1 MSTEHFYTAKQLA
14 GLPDMPGTEQAVN
27 RVAKRE
33 SWPYRQRE
41 GRGGGRE
48 YAASALPKA
57 TQKALQAQRD
67 EEVGK
72 AILSTPEAGSA
83 LPCPALS
90 LTLKEYDIRDWQ
102 RTQRDARDG
111 VCQAITR
118 LMENGISMEKAY
130 KLLLG
135 QSLAA
140 GPDSHEYKMLER
152 AKDARGLKRA
162 VGDIDFPSLRSIQ
175 RWMEAG
181 DLTPKARQKDMA
193 VPAWA
198 GDFLA
203 CYQSPQ
209 KPSVEQAYT
218 EFCRHNPGERPSI
231 HQVRRFLDKLPA
243 IVREK
248 GRMGPR
254 EIKNIKPF
262 VRRTFEEL
270 WPNDVWSADGHTFDA
285 EVSHP
290 LHGRPFRP
298 EITSIIDIGTRAIV
312 GFSVGLAEST
322 LATVDSLRHAITN
335 HGVPAIFYVD
345 NGSGFANE
353 LLESAGTGLLSR
365 FGITVKHSLP
375 YNSQARG
382 VIERLHR
389 SVWVP
394 AAKTLPSYMGADMDR
409 EAKQLNYKLTRTGD
423 KDGVVRMPISW
434 QNFIKLCEDAIEA
447 YNQRPH
453 STLPKY
459 VTADGKR
466 RHYSPAEY
474 WQHRAESLEGYEAI
488 VIDADVAETL
498 YRPRVERK
506 VLRGE
511 VNLFGNKYFAQC
523 LDVMHAE
530 TVHVAYDVHDAQAVW
545 IYGEEGEFICKAEFN
560 GNAKEYFAKSV
571 IEMAR
576 DKRADGRMKRAEA
589 ALEEITAERNG
600 GNLLEAIP
608 VNELPGMEIIAK
620 KVEEKVSTRM
630 AVTIPEDPRERHL
643 FWREWTQKS
652 ANGTAI
658 PDELQMFMS
667 SYPTTAKYRSWEA
680 YYNAGRDS
688 ATG

>member
-1 MSTEHFYTAKQLA
+1 MTTEHFYTAKQLA
-14 GLPDMPGTEQAVN
+14 GLPDMPGTERGVN
-27 RVAKRE
+27 KAAARDN
-33 SWPYRQRE
+33 WPHRQRE

-57 TQKALQAQRD
+57 TQKALQAQREQD
-67 EEVGK
+67 TAK
-72 AILSTPEAGSA
+72 AVLQPAAIQ
-83 LPCPALS
+83 LPAI
-90 LTLKEYDIRDWQ
+90 TLKEYDIRDWQ

-181 DLTPKARQKDMA
+181 DLTPKARKKDTA
-193 VPAWA
+193 IPAWA

-203 CYQSPQ
+203 CYQQPQ
-209 KPSVEQAYT
+209 KPSVEEAY
-218 EFCRHNPGERPSI
+218 GELCKHYGNRDKPSV
-231 HQVRRFLDKLPA
+231 HQVRRFLSKLPA

-248 GRMGPR
+248 GRMGSR

-285 EVSHP
+285 EVQHP

-298 EITSIIDIGTRAIV
+298 EITSIIDIGTRKIV
-312 GFSVGLAEST
+312 GFSVGLAESA
-322 LATVDSLRHAITN
+322 LSTVDALRHAITT
-335 HGVPAIFYVD
+335 HGDLAIFYVD
-345 NGSGFANE
+345 NGSGFDNE
-353 LLESAGTGLLSR
+353 MLTDEGVGLLSR
-365 FGITVKHSLP
+365 FGATVKHSLP

-382 VIERLHR
+382 VVERLHR

-394 AAKTLPSYMGADMDR
+394 AAKTLPSYIGADMDR

-447 YNQRPH
+447 YNQRSH
-453 STLPKY
+453 SGLPKF
-459 VTADGKR
+459 VDENGKR

-474 WQHRAESLEGYEAI
+474 WRHRVESIEGFNADI
-488 VIDADVAETL
+488 VKPEVAEML
-498 YRPRVERK
+498 FKPRIKRTVA
-506 VLRGE
+506 RGE
-511 VNLFGNKYFAQC
+511 VQLFNNKYFSQELAMYHGEELQ
-523 LDVMHAE
+523 
-530 TVHVAYDVHDAQAVW
+530 VAYDIHDPDFVW
-545 IYGEEGEFICKAEFN
+545 LYNAEGQFICKAEWG
-560 GNAKEYFAKSV
+560 GNEKAYFAQPV
-571 IEMAR
+571 IELAR
-576 DKRADGRMKRAEA
+576 ENRSTGRLKRAEA
-589 ALEEITAERNG
+589 HMEEIIAERDTRPA
-600 GNLLEAIP
+600 LEAIP

-620 KVEEKVSTRM
+620 KIEEKVSTRM

-667 SYPTTAKYRSWEA
+667 SYPTTAKYKSWEA